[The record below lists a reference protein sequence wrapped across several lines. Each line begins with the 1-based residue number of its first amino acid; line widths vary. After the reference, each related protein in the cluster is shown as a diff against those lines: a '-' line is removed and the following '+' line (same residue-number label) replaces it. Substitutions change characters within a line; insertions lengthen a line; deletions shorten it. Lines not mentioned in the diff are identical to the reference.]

1 MASFTYSCTA
11 LSVSITVRGISSGDM
26 VRFYVRRNPGS
37 AVVVDEQYRSSGSSL
52 TKTFAGLSAST
63 GYAVNAGVVSGSST
77 AWIGAQNFTT
87 PSQGGSGGETK
98 PRPNN
103 WFWQSVVQSGA
114 TISLSAGEWNA
125 FCSRINAFR
134 EYAGLSAYY
143 FTTVYRGLPISA
155 SIVNQARD
163 AIAAVNSARGVP
175 ARVYSGDTISAAFFQ
190 SLQSALNSIS

>member
-11 LSVSITVRGISSGDM
+11 LSVSITVRGISSGDT

-37 AVVVDEQYRSSGSSL
+37 AVVVDEQYRSFGSSL

-63 GYAVNAGVVSGSST
+63 GYAVNAGVVSGGST
-77 AWIGAQNFTT
+77 AWIGAQTFTT
-87 PSQGGSGGETK
+87 PSQSGGGDTK

-103 WFWQSVVQSGA
+103 WYWQSIVSSGA
-114 TISLSAGEWNA
+114 TISLSASEWNA
-125 FCSRINAFR
+125 FCDRINAFR

-143 FTTVYRGLPISA
+143 FTSVYRGLPISA
-155 SIVNQARD
+155 AIVNQARD

-175 ARVYSGDTISAAFFQ
+175 ARVYSGDTIIADK
-190 SLQSALNSIS
+190 LPPH

>member
-11 LSVSITVRGISSGDM
+11 LSVSITVRGISSGDT

-63 GYAVNAGVVSGSST
+63 GYAVNAGVVSGGST
-77 AWIGAQNFTT
+77 AWIGAQTFTT
-87 PSQGGSGGETK
+87 PSQSGGGDTK
-98 PRPNN
+98 TRPNN
-103 WFWQSVVQSGA
+103 WYWQSVVSSGA
-114 TISLSAGEWNA
+114 TISLSASEWNA
-125 FCSRINAFR
+125 FCDRINAFR

-143 FTTVYRGLPISA
+143 FTSVYRGLPISA
-155 SIVNQARD
+155 AIVNQARD

-190 SLQSALNSIS
+190 NLQSALNSIS

>member
-11 LSVSITVRGISSGDM
+11 LSVSITVRGISSGDT

-37 AVVVDEQYRSSGSSL
+37 EVIIDKQYRSSGSSL
-52 TKTFAGLSAST
+52 TKTFGGLSAST

-77 AWIGAQNFTT
+77 SWIGAQYFTT
-87 PSQGGSGGETK
+87 PSQGGGGGETK
-98 PRPNN
+98 PRPDN
-103 WFWQSVVQSGA
+103 WFWQSIVQSGA
-114 TISLSAGEWNA
+114 TISLSASEWNA
-125 FCSRINAFR
+125 FCERINAFR
-134 EYAGLSAYY
+134 EYAGLSDYY

-163 AIAAVNSARGVP
+163 AISAINSARGVP
-175 ARVYSGDTISAAFFQ
+175 SRVYSGDTINAAFFQ

>member
-134 EYAGLSAYY
+134 EYAGLS
-143 FTTVYRGLPISA
+143 GLPISA

>member
-63 GYAVNAGVVSGSST
+63 GYAVNAGVVSGGST
-77 AWIGAQNFTT
+77 AWIGAQTFTT
-87 PSQGGSGGETK
+87 PSQSGGGDTK

-103 WFWQSVVQSGA
+103 WYWQSVVSSGA
-114 TISLSAGEWNA
+114 TISLSASEWNA
-125 FCSRINAFR
+125 FCDRINAFR

-143 FTTVYRGLPISA
+143 FTSVYRGLPISA
-155 SIVNQARD
+155 AIVNQAWD

-190 SLQSALNSIS
+190 NLQSALNSIS

>member
-63 GYAVNAGVVSGSST
+63 GYAVNAGVVSGGST
-77 AWIGAQNFTT
+77 AWIGAQTFTT
-87 PSQGGSGGETK
+87 PSQSGGGDTK

-103 WFWQSVVQSGA
+103 WYWQSVVSSCA
-114 TISLSAGEWNA
+114 SISLCAREWNA
-125 FCSRINAFR
+125 FFDRINAFR

-143 FTTVYRGLPISA
+143 FTSVYRGLPISA
-155 SIVNQARD
+155 AIVNQARD

-190 SLQSALNSIS
+190 NLQSALNSIS